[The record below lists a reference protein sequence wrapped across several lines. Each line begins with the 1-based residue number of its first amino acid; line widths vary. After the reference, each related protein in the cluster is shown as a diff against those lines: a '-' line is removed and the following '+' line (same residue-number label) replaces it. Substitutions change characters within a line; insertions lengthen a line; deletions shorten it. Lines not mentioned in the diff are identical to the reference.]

1 MKANTVLKRSC
12 NRCLD
17 VLSRIEVAARIASA
31 VVLVRRIAA
40 THTVWA
46 NLDAMERGLP
56 PGEAP
61 PQTARKTLLALLGMA
76 ETA

>member
-1 MKANTVLKRSC
+1 MKGNAVLKRRC

-17 VLSRIEVAARIASA
+17 LLSWIEVGARIASA
-31 VVLVRRIAA
+31 VVLVRRPAA
-40 THTVWA
+40 THPVWA